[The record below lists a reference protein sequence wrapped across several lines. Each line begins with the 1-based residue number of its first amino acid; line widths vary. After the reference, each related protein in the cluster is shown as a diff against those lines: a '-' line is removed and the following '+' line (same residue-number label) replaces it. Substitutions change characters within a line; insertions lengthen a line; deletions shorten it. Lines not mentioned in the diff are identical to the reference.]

1 MSLLSIALTIFLV
14 ANPIGNIPGIIALL
28 KDFSFER
35 QKKILLREGLFSY
48 FIAIAFLF
56 IGEQFLEIIQI
67 KEYSVS
73 VSGGV
78 LLVIV
83 SLEMIFPPPPPKGA
97 DHLPQE
103 PFIVPIATPLI
114 TGGGVLSTIL
124 IYAAKVQNYP
134 KIALAITIAWVFV
147 IAIVVGSAYL
157 LKVLG
162 KRGLLA
168 LEQLMGMVLLLIAV
182 EILSSGIRLFIKALS
197 V

>member
-1 MSLLSIALTIFLV
+1 VSLLSIALTIFLV
-14 ANPIGNIPGIIALL
+14 ANPIGNIPGFIALL
-28 KDFSFER
+28 KDFPFER
-35 QKKILLREGLFSY
+35 QKRILFRESIFSY
-48 FIAIAFLF
+48 FLAIAFLF
-56 IGEQFLEIIQI
+56 AGEQFLEIIQI
-67 KEYSVS
+67 KEYTVS
-73 VSGGV
+73 LSGGV

-83 SLEMIFPPPPPKGA
+83 SLEMIFPPSLPTDKE
-97 DHLPQE
+97 HLPQE

-147 IAIVVGSAYL
+147 IAIVVASAYL

-162 KRGLLA
+162 RRGLLA

-182 EILSSGIRLFIKALS
+182 EILSGGIRLFIKALS
-197 V
+197 A